1 MCCQGSDFL
10 PSILFKS
17 SLSFTRGHNQCYS
30 ICFINR
36 HFFIRFHY
44 CDSDTSYI
52 HFIML
57 PNYLMVILLKI
68 SLSQIIRVIS
78 PGSKACLLSHH
89 VSWRSRSIVNISQRS
104 GFFFGIYQRSD
115 IFFPWICGHKKLLV
129 FQWKHLFNVCQL
141 LKAIFIH
148 LNQYLTRIKCHLH
161 VIEVFEKKLVL
172 FVKHSNCC
180 YICSNTIFLRK
191 IPFLAEL

>member
-1 MCCQGSDFL
+1 MFRFIGWISCVVKEVIFFPPFCSSPHCHSQGDIISAIPFVL
-10 PSILFKS
+10 LTGI
-17 SLSFTRGHNQCYS
+17 
-30 ICFINR
+30 
-36 HFFIRFHY
+36 FFIRFHY

-104 GFFFGIYQRSD
+104 GFFF
-115 IFFPWICGHKKLLV
+115 LV
-129 FQWKHLFNVCQL
+129 FTKGP
-141 LKAIFIH
+141 IFSFH
-148 LNQYLTRIKCHLH
+148 GYVVTRSC
-161 VIEVFEKKLVL
+161 
-172 FVKHSNCC
+172 
-180 YICSNTIFLRK
+180 
-191 IPFLAEL
+191 

>member
-1 MCCQGSDFL
+1 MWDTVRSFILELRYQRLISHFRMFRFYWLNFMCCQGNYFL

-30 ICFINR
+30 ICFIKR
-36 HFFIRFHY
+36 HFFIKFHY
-44 CDSDTSYI
+44 CDSDASYI

-89 VSWRSRSIVNISQRS
+89 VSWRSRSIVNISRRS
-104 GFFFGIYQRSD
+104 G
-115 IFFPWICGHKKLLV
+115 
-129 FQWKHLFNVCQL
+129 LFW
-141 LKAIFIH
+141 
-148 LNQYLTRIKCHLH
+148 YLPKVRYFLSMDMWSQ
-161 VIEVFEKKLVL
+161 EVASVSMKTSF
-172 FVKHSNCC
+172 
-180 YICSNTIFLRK
+180 
-191 IPFLAEL
+191 